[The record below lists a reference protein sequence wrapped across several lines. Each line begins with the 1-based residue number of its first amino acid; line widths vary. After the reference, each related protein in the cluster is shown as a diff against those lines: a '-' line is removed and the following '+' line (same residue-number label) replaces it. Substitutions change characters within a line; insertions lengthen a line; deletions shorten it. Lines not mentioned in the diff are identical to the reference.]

1 MEKERSGKGKVRFKA
16 AAACLLLMWCYE
28 SSDFFF
34 SVDSSLNQTRQPEE
48 TLWLSEY
55 FFCKNTSRKKRH
67 LHKKKNI
74 FVIMCFVNK
83 KTWQP
88 NSSWTFAP
96 IYQNI
101 SYIYRKT
108 FNYWT
113 CQSVHHH
120 TYRKVSFYVS
130 NHMVQNRLDTFPS
143 DEIVIT
149 ISKRTKNHNF
159 KIWQR
164 IWYISNSIFLIQN
177 HDTIK
182 L

>member
-1 MEKERSGKGKVRFKA
+1 
-16 AAACLLLMWCYE
+16 MWCYE

-55 FFCKNTSRKKRH
+55 FFCKNTSRKKGH

-88 NSSWTFAP
+88 NSSCTFAP

-101 SYIYRKT
+101 SYIYRNSS
-108 FNYWT
+108 NYLT
-113 CQSVHHH
+113 CQSIHHH

-130 NHMVQNRLDTFPS
+130 NHMVQKRLDTFPS
-143 DEIVIT
+143 DENVII
-149 ISKRTKNHNF
+149 ISKKAKNRNF

-164 IWYISNSIFLIQN
+164 ICYISNFIFLIQN
-177 HDTIK
+177 HDTVK